1 MTKASNIL
9 IFGGTSEG
17 RELTQLL
24 ADTGVSVC
32 VSVATERGL
41 KDFFVDSPLVSFHQ
55 GALTQE
61 EKVQFMG
68 DFDAVVDATHPYAQ
82 SISGHVREAAA
93 LAGKPYVRV
102 LRPLGDVQGCLVA
115 PTLAEAVALI
125 PAEGAV
131 LSTTGAKKLAVYQ
144 ALPHYRERLVARV
157 LNDEASLEKAR
168 NMGLPDEHILTG
180 RGPFS
185 QQENEDVIERFGIKT
200 LVTKES
206 GTAGGYPEKLAAA
219 RAHGV
224 TVVVVARPVEKDGM
238 SVEEA
243 FAALSNN
250 GAPVTSSAT
259 SAGAVPRDS
268 AELPHDLATSGS
280 RVFANTE
287 I

>member
-1 MTKASNIL
+1 MAKASNIL

-61 EKVQFMG
+61 EKVQFIG

-115 PTLAEAVALI
+115 PSLAEAVALI

-131 LSTTGAKKLAVYQ
+131 LSTTGAKELAVYQ
-144 ALPHYRERLVARV
+144 ALPHFRERLVARV
-157 LNDEASLEKAR
+157 LDDETSLEKAR
-168 NMGLPDEHILTG
+168 GMGLPDEHILAG

-185 QQENEDVIERFGIKT
+185 QQENEDVIERFDIKT

-243 FAALSNN
+243 FAALS
-250 GAPVTSSAT
+250 SSDTPASPNAA
-259 SAGAVPRDS
+259 SAGTAPRDP
-268 AELPHDLATSGS
+268 AELPHDP
-280 RVFANTE
+280 ANTE

>member
-1 MTKASNIL
+1 MAKASNIL

-41 KDFFVDSPLVSFHQ
+41 KDFFVDSP
-55 GALTQE
+55 
-61 EKVQFMG
+61 MG

-82 SISGHVREAAA
+82 SISGHVREAAM
-93 LAGKPYVRV
+93 LAEKPYVRV

-131 LSTTGAKKLAVYQ
+131 LSTTGAKELAVYQ
-144 ALPHYRERLVARV
+144 ALPHFQERLVARV
-157 LNDEASLEKAR
+157 LDDEASLEKAR
-168 NMGLPDEHILTG
+168 SMGLPDKHILAG

-185 QQENEDVIERFGIKT
+185 QQENEDVIERFDIKT

-224 TVVVVARPVEKDGM
+224 TVVVVARPVEEDGM

-243 FAALSNN
+243 FAALSD
-250 GAPVTSSAT
+250 P
-259 SAGAVPRDS
+259 
-268 AELPHDLATSGS
+268 AELPRA
-280 RVFANTE
+280 FANTE

>member
-1 MTKASNIL
+1 MARKALSGNTVAKASNIL

-24 ADTGVSVC
+24 ADAGASVC

-82 SISGHVREAAA
+82 SISGHVREAATR
-93 LAGKPYVRV
+93 AGKPYVRV

-115 PTLAEAVALI
+115 PTLAEAIALV

-131 LSTTGAKKLAVYQ
+131 LSTTGAKELAVYQ
-144 ALPHYRERLVARV
+144 ALPHFQERLVARV
-157 LNDEASLEKAR
+157 LDDEASLEKAR
-168 NMGLPDEHILTG
+168 DIGLPDEHILAG

-185 QQENEDVIERFGIKT
+185 QQENEDVIERFNIKT

-224 TVVVVARPVEKDGM
+224 TVVVVARPVEEDGM

-243 FAALSNN
+243 FDALSDNN
-250 GAPVTSSAT
+250 AIAASGVASVGTAPH
-259 SAGAVPRDS
+259 GP
-268 AELPHDLATSGS
+268 
-280 RVFANTE
+280 ANTE

>member
-1 MTKASNIL
+1 M

-102 LRPLGDVQGCLVA
+102 LRPLGDVQDCLVA

-131 LSTTGAKKLAVYQ
+131 LSTTGAKELAVYQ

-157 LNDEASLEKAR
+157 LDDEASLEKAR
-168 NMGLPDEHILTG
+168 SMGLPDEHILAG

-185 QQENEDVIERFGIKT
+185 QQENEDAIERFDIKT

-238 SVEEA
+238 SVKEA
-243 FAALSNN
+243 FEALSDPRGIAANEIR
-250 GAPVTSSAT
+250 GTAVAPRSH
-259 SAGAVPRDS
+259 
-268 AELPHDLATSGS
+268 AELP

>member
-1 MTKASNIL
+1 MAKASNIL

-61 EKVQFMG
+61 EKVQFMS

-102 LRPLGDVQGCLVA
+102 LRPLGDVQGCLIA

-131 LSTTGAKKLAVYQ
+131 LSTTGAKELAVYQ
-144 ALPHYRERLVARV
+144 ALPRYRERLVARV

-168 NMGLPDEHILTG
+168 GMGLPDEHILAG

-185 QQENEDVIERFGIKT
+185 QQENEDVIERFDIKT

-224 TVVVVARPVEKDGM
+224 TVVVVARPVEEDGM

-243 FAALSNN
+243 FAVLCNN
-250 GAPVTSSAT
+250 GAPAT
-259 SAGAVPRDS
+259 SNAASTGTAPRDP

-280 RVFANTE
+280 HAFANTE